1 MTELTETVKSGSHE
15 PRFIADAHL
24 GRLARYLRLCGFD
37 TLFADSL
44 SDRDIKEVSLKEQ
57 RIILSRD
64 KELLS
69 NSKNT
74 DVCRILSDRPVDQ
87 LSEVIDKYCLRKF
100 FKPFSRCIECNGS
113 IEPVSGDEISDH
125 LLPRTREFYSQFR
138 RCRSCGKIYWEG
150 SHYEKM
156 KKFVDSL

>member
-1 MTELTETVKSGSHE
+1 LTEPTETGKSGSPE

-44 SDRDIKEVSLKEQ
+44 SDRDINEVSLKEQ
-57 RIILSRD
+57 RIVLSRD

-69 NSKNT
+69 NSKNKE
-74 DVCRILSDRPVDQ
+74 VCRILSERPVTQ
-87 LSEVIDKYCLRKF
+87 LSEVIKKFRLREF

-113 IEPVSGDEISDH
+113 IEPVSGDEIRDL
-125 LLPRTREFYSQFR
+125 LLPRTREFYSHFR